1 MIIIS
6 VLSTVSIPFLFIG
19 DLYLFGEE
27 YQIARLQHLLS
38 PTGTS
43 DYIMQT
49 AKFMRENAA
58 MLGSSQKSLEFFL
71 NGPTTD
77 YLTDLIVAS
86 MCSIYGV
93 LLTAAM
99 IAALLWIILKTMRI
113 SLKQTNQLGMIIG
126 FSCGIVFFIKTAIGL
141 LVNLQLIPYVSVSMP
156 FLSYGGSSI
165 IISYILLG
173 LILSVYRYK
182 NILPA
187 KKHRPTRKHLK
198 LKITWE

>member
-1 MIIIS
+1 
-6 VLSTVSIPFLFIG
+6 
-19 DLYLFGEE
+19 
-27 YQIARLQHLLS
+27 
-38 PTGTS
+38 
-43 DYIMQT
+43 
-49 AKFMRENAA
+49 
-58 MLGSSQKSLEFFL
+58 MLGSSQKSLEYFL
-71 NGPTTD
+71 NGPTTN

-99 IAALLWIILKTMRI
+99 IASILWILLKALRI

-126 FSCGIVFFIKTAIGL
+126 FSCSVVFFIKTAIGL
-141 LVNLQLIPYVSVSMP
+141 LVNLQVIPYVSVSMP

-182 NILPA
+182 SILPA
-187 KKHRPTRKHLK
+187 KKHRPIRKHLK